1 MTPYLL
7 ILILILAA
15 LAAPAAVGSKPWLRF
30 ALAVL
35 MSFLV
40 VALPLFV
47 FFFSSFMVPEWKGAC
62 VCGWVDCFIVGK
74 LAFTPFVLMATA
86 ALYSLEVLR
95 KDISTNRWAVAGIF
109 LGAIIATSCLVL
121 GLMCIQWVV
130 WMFVPLYVAIWYVV
144 RAAQLMWSVKTGFWT
159 YFSAAL
165 CTIPSWLLGWSWSR
179 QVYDSLPNQAPT
191 GCFIVTAAS
200 RGHERCVGP
209 LTGILRNGRRQLA
222 NQQLISFWQFED
234 LWQSRSPRCHGLF
247 RRIYNH
253 VGPVIA
259 TRVRSPWIADAIYL
273 ALKPAELAVRCINQ
287 NHKEYCHELR
297 QMD

>member
-1 MTPYLL
+1 MTPCLL

-30 ALAVL
+30 TLAVL
-35 MSFLV
+35 MSFLAV
-40 VALPLFV
+40 VLPLFV

-74 LAFTPFVLMATA
+74 LAFTPFVLMATV

-109 LGAIIATSCLVL
+109 LGAIIATTCLVF
-121 GLMCIQWVV
+121 GLICIQWVV

-144 RAAQLMWSVKTGFWT
+144 RATQLMWSAKTGFWT

-165 CTIPSWLLGWSWSR
+165 CTIPSWLLGWLWSR

-209 LTGILRNGRRQLA
+209 LTGIPRNGRTLQV
-222 NQQLISFWQFED
+222 NQQLHTFWQFES
-234 LWQSRSPRCHGLF
+234 LWHARSPRSHALF
-247 RRIYNH
+247 RKIYNRI
-253 VGPVIA
+253 GPIVARRI
-259 TRVRSPWIADAIYL
+259 TSPWLADLMFI
-273 ALKPAELAVRCINQ
+273 ALKPLEWLASLS
-287 NHKEYCHELR
+287 LR
-297 QMD
+297 AKRFC